1 MANFPPHIDPD
12 LDAPLSPKDLQACR
26 DIAAQGNTPPLGLVR
41 RFVLTIRKT
50 FLASPK
56 TVERSKV
63 SRNSKPAPPTPDQI
77 DFF

>member
-1 MANFPPHIDPD
+1 MPTFPPHIDPNA
-12 LDAPLSPKDLQACR
+12 DAPLSPADLKACQE
-26 DIAAQGNTPPLGLVR
+26 IASQGVTPPLGLVR

-56 TVERSKV
+56 TVEKSKV
-63 SRNSKPAPPTPDQI
+63 TRNKPPVKTPDQI

>member
-1 MANFPPHIDPD
+1 MPSPFPADPD
-12 LDAPLSPKDLQACR
+12 LDSPLSPAEVKACQSA
-26 DIAAQGNTPPLGLVR
+26 AAQGNVPPLGLVR

-56 TVERSKV
+56 TIEKSKV
-63 SRNSKPAPPTPDQI
+63 TRNKTPVKTPDQI

>member
-1 MANFPPHIDPD
+1 MSQFPADPD
-12 LDAPLSPKDLQACR
+12 LDAPLTPAEQRACQQA
-26 DIAAQGNTPPLGLVR
+26 AAQGAVPPLGLVR

-56 TVERSKV
+56 TVEKSKIT
-63 SRNSKPAPPTPDQI
+63 RNKPAQKTPDQI